1 MSEKVKQ
8 FVKQI
13 VKQSEKRGSNLGV
26 EYRLLASKNGAGDEV
41 RTRDPLLGK
50 QMLYH

>member
-1 MSEKVKQ
+1 MKKVKR
-8 FVKQI
+8 FVKQNGVGI
-13 VKQSEKRGSNLGV
+13 DSNNRRTTEL
-26 EYRLLASKNGAGDEV
+26 RLKSGAGDEA

>member
-1 MSEKVKQ
+1 MKKLSKKL
-8 FVKQI
+8 
-13 VKQSEKRGSNLGV
+13 SNSGLSGSRSVV
-26 EYRLLASKNGAGDEV
+26 EYRFPVSKSGAGDEA

>member
-1 MSEKVKQ
+1 MKKVKQ
-8 FVKQI
+8 FVKQN
-13 VKQSEKRGSNLGV
+13 VKQSAKKGSNLVV
-26 EYRLLASKNGAGDEV
+26 EYRLLASRNGAGDEA

>member
-1 MSEKVKQ
+1 MQEGGDDEE
-8 FVKQI
+8 F
-13 VKQSEKRGSNLGV
+13 ER
-26 EYRLLASKNGAGDEV
+26 GAGDEA

>member
-1 MSEKVKQ
+1 MRVKQ
-8 FVKQI
+8 KSTI
-13 VKQSEKRGSNLGV
+13 RLRNH
-26 EYRLLASKNGAGDEV
+26 YRNSTSTLLYGAGDEA

>member
-1 MSEKVKQ
+1 MKKVKQ
-8 FVKQI
+8 SVKQ
-13 VKQSEKRGSNLGV
+13 KRKL
-26 EYRLLASKNGAGDEV
+26 NGAGDED

>member
-1 MSEKVKQ
+1 MKLKVKQ
-8 FVKQI
+8 KVKQM
-13 VKQSEKRGSNLGV
+13 KRKGSNLGV
-26 EYRLLASKNGAGDEV
+26 EYRLLASKNGAGDEA

>member
-1 MSEKVKQ
+1 MKLKVKQ
-8 FVKQI
+8 SVKQF
-13 VKQSEKRGSNLGV
+13 KKEGSNSVGENL
-26 EYRLLASKNGAGDEV
+26 LLASKNGAGDEA